1 MTGTRIIVADDH
13 PLFREAVV
21 ERLRLHLGE
30 VQIDEA
36 EDYAGVHQLLD
47 RTQGSD
53 VDLLLLDL
61 HMPGAQGLSALVHVR
76 AQYPGLPV
84 VLISAEC
91 APETMARARALGA
104 SGYIPKSTP
113 SRQMVDAVRR
123 ALDGD
128 IIWPNDIPTA
138 SVADLGPDMVSAA
151 RLIAEL
157 TPQQFR
163 IATLLAQGLLNKQIA
178 WELGIAENTVKV
190 HMSTILRKLG
200 VHNRTQVAL
209 IMQALEAH

>member
-1 MTGTRIIVADDH
+1 MTATTRILVADDH
-13 PLFREAVV
+13 PLFREAIVG
-21 ERLRLHLGE
+21 RLRHSLGD

-36 EDYAGVHQLLD
+36 ADYDGVHRLLD
-47 RTQGSD
+47 ADGD

-113 SRQMVDAVRR
+113 SADMVAAVRR
-123 ALDGD
+123 VLAGELA
-128 IIWPNDIPTA
+128 WPADTPVLAPT
-138 SVADLGPDMVSAA
+138 DLGPEMTSAA
-151 RLIAEL
+151 QLIAGL

-190 HMSTILRKLG
+190 HMSTILRKLH

>member
-1 MTGTRIIVADDH
+1 MSVGTRLIVADDH

-21 ERLRLHLGE
+21 GRLRHSLGN

-36 EDYAGVHQLLD
+36 ADYDGVHRLLD
-47 RTQGSD
+47 ADGD

-91 APETMARARALGA
+91 APETMARARSLGA

-113 SRQMVDAVRR
+113 AAEMVAAVRGVL
-123 ALDGD
+123 AGELS
-128 IIWPNDIPTA
+128 WPAGTPTLAA
-138 SVADLGPDMVSAA
+138 SAMAPEMASAA
-151 RLIAEL
+151 TLIAGL

-190 HMSTILRKLG
+190 HMSTILRKLS

>member
-1 MTGTRIIVADDH
+1 MTAPVRLIIADDH

-21 ERLRLHLGE
+21 DRLRHSLGE

-36 EDYAGVHQLLD
+36 ADFEGLYRLLGDGV
-47 RTQGSD
+47 D

-76 AQYPGLPV
+76 AQHPGLPV

-91 APETMARARALGA
+91 AVETMARARALGA
-104 SGYIPKSTP
+104 SGYIPKSTA
-113 SRQMVDAVRR
+113 SADIVSAVRGVL
-123 ALDGD
+123 AGGLA
-128 IIWPNDIPTA
+128 WPPRTPTLA
-138 SVADLGPDMVSAA
+138 PADLAPEMTSAA
-151 RLIAEL
+151 ELIAGL

-163 IATLLAQGLLNKQIA
+163 IATLLAQGMLNKQIA

-209 IMQALEAH
+209 IMQALDAH

>member
-1 MTGTRIIVADDH
+1 MTANVRVIVADDH
-13 PLFREAVV
+13 PLFREAVAG
-21 ERLRLHLGE
+21 RLRL
-30 VQIDEA
+30 VFSTVRIDEA
-36 EDYAGVHQLLD
+36 ADMESVHRLLD
-47 RTQGSD
+47 ADSE

-91 APETMARARALGA
+91 AVETMIRARALGA

-113 SRQMVDAVRR
+113 AAEMTQAVRR
-123 ALDGD
+123 VLEGELA
-128 IIWPNDIPTA
+128 WPA
-138 SVADLGPDMVSAA
+138 SVSATEPAVLSAEATSAA
-151 RLIAEL
+151 GLIAGL

-200 VHNRTQVAL
+200 VNNRTQVAL
-209 IMQALEAH
+209 IMQALEAR

>member
-1 MTGTRIIVADDH
+1 MTASTHVIVADDH

-21 ERLRLHLGE
+21 GRLRHSLGD

-36 EDYAGVHQLLD
+36 ADYDGVHRLLGD
-47 RTQGSD
+47 SVD
-53 VDLLLLDL
+53 IDLLLLDL
-61 HMPGAQGLSALVHVR
+61 HMPGGQGLSALVHVR

-84 VLISAEC
+84 VLISAQC

-104 SGYIPKSTP
+104 SGFIPKSTP
-113 SRQMVDAVRR
+113 APEMVAAVRR
-123 ALDGD
+123 VLTGELV
-128 IIWPNDIPTA
+128 WPPETPPPMPGELA
-138 SVADLGPDMVSAA
+138 PEMTSAVA
-151 RLIAEL
+151 LIAGL

-190 HMSTILRKLG
+190 HMSTILRKLN
-200 VHNRTQVAL
+200 VNNRTQVAL

>member
-1 MTGTRIIVADDH
+1 MSAPCRLIVADDH

-21 ERLRLHLGE
+21 GRLRSSLGD

-36 EDYAGVHQLLD
+36 ADFDSMHRLLD
-47 RTQGSD
+47 DGVD

-113 SRQMVDAVRR
+113 AADMVRAVRAVLAGELAWPAETP
-123 ALDGD
+123 AL
-128 IIWPNDIPTA
+128 A
-138 SVADLGPDMVSAA
+138 AADLAPEMTSAVQ
-151 RLIAEL
+151 LIAGL

-209 IMQALEAH
+209 IMQALEAQ

>member
-1 MTGTRIIVADDH
+1 MNAPSRLIVADDH

-21 ERLRLHLGE
+21 GRLRSSLGD

-36 EDYAGVHQLLD
+36 ADFDGMHRLLD
-47 RTQGSD
+47 DGVD
-53 VDLLLLDL
+53 ADLLLLDL

-113 SRQMVDAVRR
+113 AAEMVAAVR
-123 ALDGD
+123 AVLAGD
-128 IIWPNDIPTA
+128 LAWPPETPVLA
-138 SVADLGPDMVSAA
+138 PADLAPEMTSAA
-151 RLIAEL
+151 QLIAGL

>member
-1 MTGTRIIVADDH
+1 MTATRILVADDH

-21 ERLRLHLGE
+21 GRLRHSLDG

-36 EDYAGVHQLLD
+36 ADYDGVHHLLD
-47 RTQGSD
+47 ADGD

-104 SGYIPKSTP
+104 SGYIPKSAP
-113 SRQMVDAVRR
+113 AADMVAAVRR
-123 ALDGD
+123 VLAGELS
-128 IIWPNDIPTA
+128 WPMGTPSLAA
-138 SVADLGPDMVSAA
+138 SDLAPEMASAA
-151 RLIAEL
+151 TLIAGL